1 MANLLFLEPK
11 GMRAGQPSYERI
23 MAFQQF
29 YKSHGAHVQSYTT
42 PTHLFAL
49 LQLVFFCKKNAID
62 YLFISMPPFRVWL
75 LFLFFKNKV
84 ILDIRDGWS
93 IAMQTGYGGTA
104 KPAPFKAKLARM
116 VERFAIQRAACSIT
130 CTPGLQTHLEKV
142 SGKPLLLIL
151 NGVSKEN
158 FQYIQQTKESITKQ
172 DEPNTLNIICAG
184 KFSEYGQDKVK
195 HILQLLTIQF
205 PNQHINLNV
214 LGANKAANKWIHNY
228 IQSKKYRQ
236 ISFKLWD
243 RQPKEKMYP
252 AILSSDIAISL
263 VRNPNY
269 EFGTKVFEYILCQ
282 TPILYY
288 FDDHNPFSA
297 YFQGFFY
304 EKDKQID
311 YKDIEER
318 FIRENILEHNKNVL
332 LKVLTL

>member
-11 GMRAGQPSYERI
+11 GIRAGQPSYERI
-23 MAFQQF
+23 MAFKQF
-29 YKSHGAHVQSYTT
+29 YKSHGAHVQTYTT

-62 YLFISMPPFRVWL
+62 YLFISMPPFRAWL
-75 LFLFFKNKV
+75 LFLFLKNKV

-93 IAMQTGYGGTA
+93 IAMQTGYGSTA
-104 KPAPFKAKLARM
+104 KPTPFKAKLARM
-116 VERFAIQRAACSIT
+116 VERFAIKRAALSIT

-158 FQYIQQTKESITKQ
+158 FQYIQQAKESITKQ
-172 DEPNTLNIICAG
+172 NKPHTLNIICAG
-184 KFSEYGQDKVK
+184 QFSEYGQDKVK

-205 PNQHINLNV
+205 PQQHIKLNV
-214 LGANKAANKWIHNY
+214 LGANKAANKWIHDY
-228 IQSKKYRQ
+228 IQSKGYQQ
-236 ISFKLWD
+236 ISFTLWD
-243 RQPKEKMYP
+243 RMPKQEMYE
-252 AILSSDIAISL
+252 AIFSSDIAISL
-263 VRNPNY
+263 IRDPNY
-269 EFGTKVFEYILCQ
+269 DFGTKVFEYILCQ
-282 TPILYY
+282 TPIFHY
-288 FDDHNPFSA
+288 FESSNTFST

-311 YKDIEER
+311 YKNMEER
-318 FIRENILEHNKNVL
+318 FIRENILEHNKNAL